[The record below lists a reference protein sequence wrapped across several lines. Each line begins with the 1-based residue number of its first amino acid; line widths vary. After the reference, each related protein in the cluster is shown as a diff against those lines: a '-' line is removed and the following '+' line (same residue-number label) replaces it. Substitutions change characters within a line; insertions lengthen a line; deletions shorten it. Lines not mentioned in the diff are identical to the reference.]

1 MQNQGALVGNL
12 LSVSVLF
19 TLTDMMA
26 NQYFAYTLMASLQVL
41 AAFIVYKMVD
51 EPDIMNAREEKRMGK
66 KSCFG
71 KICSLLK

>member
-1 MQNQGALVGNL
+1 
-12 LSVSVLF
+12 
-19 TLTDMMA
+19 MMV
-26 NQYFAYTLMASLQVL
+26 NQYLAYSIMASLQVL
-41 AAFIVYKMVD
+41 AAFIVFKMVA